1 MEKTTNLKRDPEK
14 SLTQM
19 SGTKEFTE
27 EQKLAASIMAS
38 VYYSCLTKLQ
48 RPPDAMD
55 EAEHL
60 AEQIIQVVK
69 SRF

>member
-1 MEKTTNLKRDPEK
+1 
-14 SLTQM
+14 M

-38 VYYSCLTKLQ
+38 VYHTCLSKLQ
-48 RPPDAMD
+48 RPTDAMA